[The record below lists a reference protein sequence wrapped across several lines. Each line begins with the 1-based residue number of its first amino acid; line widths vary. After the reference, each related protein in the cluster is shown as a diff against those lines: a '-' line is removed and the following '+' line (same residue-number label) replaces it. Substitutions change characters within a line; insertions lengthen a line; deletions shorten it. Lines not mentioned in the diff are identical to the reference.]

1 MYLCSLLYVAYHNRV
16 NCQLFCYAFRSAV
29 EWRWPIAPKGKSLLS
44 CDGMRLRTVEVLER
58 RSSYLIIEKG
68 DSVLECR
75 GLLPILIVPAGG
87 AVPYR

>member
-1 MYLCSLLYVAYHNRV
+1 MYLCFLLYVAYPNRV

-29 EWRWPIAPKGKSLLS
+29 ERRWPIALRGKSLLS

-68 DSVLECR
+68 DSVLERR